1 MLRIKTCASTSNLG
15 PGFDCLGL
23 ALNIYNYFDVEINEK
38 DELINVEDRYNTP
51 DNLFLTSY
59 HKACTTFGVD
69 DHIRV
74 RFNCDIPVSRGLGSS
89 SSLITG
95 AIKAASVLHGN
106 CLSDEEIFQMVS
118 KIEGHPDNAAPCVY
132 GGFNASFVDSNNAF
146 HNIRMNFSDEFR
158 LAVFI
163 PNFEVSTAKARSIL
177 PDSYSRQIA
186 VNNASKAILTVHALE
201 NGDLDLLKEVARDE
215 IHEPYRK
222 KLIHEFDELQKIYQE
237 DTDGVLLISGSGS
250 TCFGIAR
257 KELSASGINKL
268 SDLKHNWNYR
278 PVSISHKG
286 AELI

>member
-1 MLRIKTCASTSNLG
+1 MS
-15 PGFDCLGL
+15 
-23 ALNIYNYFDVEINEK
+23 
-38 DELINVEDRYNTP
+38 
-51 DNLFLTSY
+51 
-59 HKACTTFGVD
+59 
-69 DHIRV
+69 
-74 RFNCDIPVSRGLGSS
+74 
-89 SSLITG
+89 
-95 AIKAASVLHGN
+95 
-106 CLSDEEIFQMVS
+106 
-118 KIEGHPDNAAPCVY
+118 
-132 GGFNASFVDSNNAF
+132 
-146 HNIRMNFSDEFR
+146 FSDEFR

-163 PNFEVSTAKARSIL
+163 PDFEVSTAKARSIL
-177 PDSYSRQIA
+177 PDSYPRHIA

-237 DTDGVLLISGSGS
+237 DTDGILLISGYGS

-257 KELSASGINKL
+257 KEFSASGINKL